1 MSDTSEMI
9 RTKFGET
16 DTKRDAGLET
26 SEDVAVITAVEK
38 IRASCFSALA
48 RIFLSR
54 VIITSLQRPSQSSL
68 PRPDT
73 CERLAPAQEN
83 TRSGVALTS
92 YCATV
97 PSRSCKRAPFT
108 FPKKKLVRYRRDRTC
123 ETSL

>member
-48 RIFLSR
+48 RIFFSR

-73 CERLAPAQEN
+73 CERLAPAQAK
-83 TRSGVALTS
+83 TPASGW
-92 YCATV
+92 Y
-97 PSRSCKRAPFT
+97 
-108 FPKKKLVRYRRDRTC
+108 
-123 ETSL
+123 